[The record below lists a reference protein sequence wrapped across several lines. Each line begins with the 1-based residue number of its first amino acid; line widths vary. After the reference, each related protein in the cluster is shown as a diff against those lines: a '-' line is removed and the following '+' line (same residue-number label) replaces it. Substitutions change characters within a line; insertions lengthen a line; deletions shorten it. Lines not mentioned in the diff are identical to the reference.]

1 MAKTVYVLN
10 GPNMN
15 LLGTRQPEIYGRA
28 TIKDVEKLCR
38 EAGKRH
44 GFAIEFHCSN
54 HEGALVD
61 LIQQAGAKK
70 AAGIIINGA
79 GFTTTSVAIH
89 DAIKAVSLPVIEVHV
104 TNIFARE
111 VLAPRFGD
119 RAGRQSDHGRLRHP
133 GLCAR
138 DRGAGWHDRQ
148 EIEALR
154 AGASSTWQKSPRNSP
169 RSTEN

>member
-1 MAKTVYVLN
+1 MLPPANGGAAQGLSMPKTAYVLN

-38 EAGKRH
+38 DAGKRH
-44 GFAIEFHCSN
+44 GLAIEFHCSN
-54 HEGALVD
+54 HEGRLVD
-61 LIQQAGAKK
+61 LIQEARAKK

-89 DAIKAVSLPVIEVHV
+89 DAIKAVRLPVIEVHV

-111 VLAPRFGD
+111 SWRHASVIAMAAKATMAGFGIQSYALA
-119 RAGRQSDHGRLRHP
+119 
-133 GLCAR
+133 
-138 DRGAGWHDRQ
+138 
-148 EIEALR
+148 IEAL
-154 AGASSTWQKSPRNSP
+154 AGMTGKKPK
-169 RSTEN
+169 

>member
-1 MAKTVYVLN
+1 MAKTIYVLN

-38 EAGKRH
+38 ETGKRY

-54 HEGALVD
+54 HEGVLVD
-61 LIQQAGAKK
+61 LIQQAAAKK
-70 AAGIIINGA
+70 AAGIVINGA

-89 DAIKAVSLPVIEVHV
+89 DAIKAVRVPVIEVHV

-111 VLAPRFGD
+111 AWRHASVIAPVAKATMAGFGIQGYALA
-119 RAGRQSDHGRLRHP
+119 
-133 GLCAR
+133 
-138 DRGAGWHDRQ
+138 
-148 EIEALR
+148 IEAM
-154 AGASSTWQKSPRNSP
+154 AQMTGPKSKR
-169 RSTEN
+169 

>member
-1 MAKTVYVLN
+1 MAKTIYVLN

-38 EAGKRH
+38 DTGKRY

-54 HEGALVD
+54 HEGVLVD
-61 LIQQAGAKK
+61 LIQQAGASK

-79 GFTTTSVAIH
+79 GFTTTSIAIH
-89 DAIKAVSLPVIEVHV
+89 DAIKAVDVPAIEVHV

-111 VLAPRFGD
+111 AWRHASVIAWAAKATMAGFGINGYALA
-119 RAGRQSDHGRLRHP
+119 
-133 GLCAR
+133 
-138 DRGAGWHDRQ
+138 
-148 EIEALR
+148 IEAV
-154 AGASSTWQKSPRNSP
+154 AQMTGKKSKR
-169 RSTEN
+169 